1 MKISILT
8 ATYNRSKYL
17 NNLYKSIVN
26 NISSKYEVEWLIMD
40 DGSTDNTEDFCN
52 KLIYADKSVN
62 ANISGSSRLQV
73 KYFKQENQGKMAAI
87 NNLAEHVTGDLW
99 IECDSDDF
107 FIDDCFGKIVEEYE
121 KISNKNEIYAI
132 AFLKEDLEGNNMGND
147 FQNEFST
154 MYDLYF
160 KEHEDGEKAL
170 VFVTNIR
177 KKYKYELE
185 HNERFITEARMYH
198 KMDKDY
204 KIKCVNESIMVCEYQ
219 EGGYSK
225 NISKQFILNPFG
237 YYKYFY
243 EILSDMDTENIESS
257 KRLYVIKHYI
267 LFTYLTKQRLNL
279 KVKGF
284 KNKALILLLY
294 IPGIIKSKK
303 FKKDAKFKV

>member
-1 MKISILT
+1 M
-8 ATYNRSKYL
+8 R
-17 NNLYKSIVN
+17 
-26 NISSKYEVEWLIMD
+26 
-40 DGSTDNTEDFCN
+40 
-52 KLIYADKSVN
+52 
-62 ANISGSSRLQV
+62 RLV
-73 KYFKQENQGKMAAI
+73 
-87 NNLAEHVTGDLW
+87 
-99 IECDSDDF
+99 
-107 FIDDCFGKIVEEYE
+107 
-121 KISNKNEIYAI
+121 KNEIYAI